1 MADTTGR
8 DDIFNEPESE
18 EADDFFSGGQR
29 EAGPRRGESLD
40 EILRDGAANDRR
52 DESISNIHTGSKTE
66 HVSVLETA
74 PPEGAPPPP
83 TPIIEPGQYDPG
95 DPPPPIDPIDVDQQ
109 AGGTYQAE
117 ERGLD
122 FEFSEGQFAEDR
134 VFEDLRRPDEQ
145 EDVRRE
151 GEREEDETEELIL
164 APTTDDDDD
173 EPTVPS
179 EVDDNPETPFARS
192 AVLDEDD
199 LAAGSDGAGP
209 RSITQ
214 PLIIDFGDDGAG
226 EVRLTVPDSLR
237 QIQAGPE
244 NTVLN
249 VALSPDGRTIT
260 AVDTSGDSVFKVTL
274 NSSGGNYSYTFEL
287 QGTVHHGDA
296 DQIDFPIGIAV
307 TDSDGDLAVGQFNVG
322 IVDDEPVARDD
333 DTVQIDEG
341 ADKNVIGSDSG
352 ADNLLANDEQGAD
365 GALIFQFTYTDENGE
380 EQTARAGETVDTEH
394 GTLTVNADGSW
405 TFEADEQ
412 IDHEGGEI
420 VADNFTYSIVDAD
433 GDTSSATQ
441 SIEITDDGP
450 QIGFPPEDGDPD
462 GKGDLATLFEDDIAG
477 GDASV
482 TQTLDI
488 DFGADGK
495 GAVALSIPQEL
506 EDMGLTADGNP
517 VEFTLSEDGQ
527 SIVATAGG
535 EAVFTMSLSEEDGE
549 YSYTFELQ
557 GNLDHP
563 DAGSDVLSNLPF
575 DLTVTDGDG
584 STATSEININVVDD
598 QPEAVGEA
606 TLKMEEGDGSIG
618 SGNGGANLLA
628 NDDVGADGG
637 EITSFTYTDE
647 TGNEQTAEAGQ
658 TVDTEN
664 GQLTVNADGS
674 WSFTADES
682 ADHSDGTV
690 MDGFTYTV
698 TDGDGDTSQATQRIE
713 ITDQGPEIPPN
724 DPPTGNPPGAGDQ
737 PDLGRADLVVD
748 EDSMGSVSQ
757 AIEVDFGQDGF
768 GSASLSVPQE
778 LEDMNLTSG
787 GEAIS
792 YAVSDDGQS
801 ITASTPDGVPV
812 FTVTLDANAETGEL
826 SYTVDLQGNVD
837 HAETGAGDDL
847 LSNLP
852 VTLTVTDGD
861 GTEATTNLEIGIRD
875 DNPVAADDAA
885 VTLEEGGHTV
895 GSGNGGANLL
905 ANDDVGADGGEIT
918 SFTYTDEAGNE
929 QAAEAGQT
937 VDTEHG
943 SLTVNADGSW
953 SFESDP
959 NADHSDGAVSDGF
972 TYTITDGDGDTATAS
987 QSITVTDTGP
997 EIPPND
1003 PPTGNP
1009 PGAGDQPDLGRADL
1023 VVDEDSMGSVS
1034 QAIEVDFGQDGFGS
1048 ASLSVPQA
1056 LEDMN
1061 LTSGG
1066 ETISY
1071 AVSDDGQSITASTPG
1086 GSPVFTV
1093 TLDANAETGEL
1104 SYTVDLQGN
1113 VDHAETG
1120 AGDDLLSNLPVTLTV
1135 TDGDGTEASTNL
1147 EIGIRDDNPVAADD
1161 ATVTVGED
1169 GQSLSVGAEDGLLS
1183 NDDLGADG
1191 GEITSFTY
1199 TDEAGNEQTAEAGQT
1214 VDTEHGSLT
1223 VNADG
1228 SWSFESDPNADHS
1241 DGAVMDGF
1249 TYTVTDGD
1257 GDIVTATQRIEI
1269 TDEGPKIGP
1278 PPGTGGGEPGADG
1291 YSVTLDEGDLG
1302 ASMATAGGQA
1312 LNIDF
1317 GADGEG
1323 SVALSV
1329 PQELEDM
1336 GLTAGGEEITFTVS
1350 DDGQSITGST
1360 PDGSPVMTVTLNED
1374 GGNYSYSVELS
1385 DNLDHTG
1392 ANGETISDIPVT
1404 LTVTDGDGDTATASL
1419 NVNVIDDAPEASN
1432 DVAVTLEEGGNTV
1445 GSDNGGGNLLANDDV
1460 GADGGE
1466 ITSFT
1471 YTDETGNE
1479 QTAEAG
1485 QTVDTENGQLT
1496 VNADGSWS
1504 FTADESADHSD
1515 GAVSDGFTYTITDGD
1530 GDTAT
1535 ASQSI
1540 TVTDTGPEIPPNDP
1554 PTGNPPGAGDQPDL
1568 GRADLVVDEDSM
1580 GSVSQAIEVDFGQD
1594 GFGSA
1599 SLSVP
1604 QELEDMGL
1612 TSGGE
1617 AISYAVSDDGQSI
1630 TASTPDGAPVF
1641 TVTLD
1646 SNAETGELSYTVDL
1660 QGNVDHAET
1669 GAGDDLLSN
1678 LPVTLT
1684 VTDGDGTEA
1693 STNLE
1698 IGIRDDN
1705 PVAEDDAAVT
1715 LEEGGN
1721 TVGSDNGGGNLLAN
1735 DDVGADGGEITSF
1748 TYTDEAGNEQTAEAG
1763 STVDTEHGSL
1773 TVNADGS
1780 WSFESDPNADHS
1792 DGAVSDGFTYT
1803 ITDGDGDTATAS
1815 QLITVTDTGPEIPP
1829 NDPPTGN
1836 PPGAGDQ
1843 PDLGRADL
1851 VVDEDSMGSVSQAIE
1866 VDFGQDGFGSASLS
1880 VPQELE
1886 DMNLTSGGET
1896 ISYAV
1901 SDDGQSITASTSGG
1915 SPVFTVTLDAN
1926 AETGELSYTVDL
1938 QGNVDHAET
1947 GAGDDLLSNL
1957 PVTLTVTDGD
1967 GTEASTNLEIG
1978 IRDDNPVAADDA
1990 TVTVGEDGQSLSV
2003 GAEDGLLS
2011 NDDLGADGGEITSF
2025 TYTDEAGNEQ
2035 TAEAGSTVDTEH
2047 GSLTV
2052 NADGSWSFES
2062 DPNADHS
2069 DGAVTDGFTY
2079 TITDGDGDIATATQR
2094 IEITDEGP
2102 KIGPPP
2108 GTGGGEPGADGY
2120 SVTLDEGDLGASM
2133 ATAGGQ
2139 ALNIDFGA
2147 DGEGSVALSVPQE
2160 LEDMGL
2166 TAGGE
2171 EITFTVSDDGQSIT
2185 GSTPDGSPV
2194 MTITLNEDG
2203 GNYSYAVELSDNL
2216 DHTGANGETISDIPV
2231 TLTVTDGD
2239 GDTATASL
2247 NVNVIDDA
2255 PEAVDDGTFNV
2266 TDGGNT
2272 IGTDVGQDN
2281 LLGNDDLG
2289 ADGAQVAS
2297 FTYTDENGDAQTAQ
2311 AGETVDTEQGTL
2323 TVNADGTWSFE
2334 SDEQMESADGQPV
2347 MDNFTYTITDGDGDT
2362 STASV
2367 SINVSDGTAQ
2377 PPELVAGDASGYEDN
2392 AIPLNIDA
2400 SLTDTDGSERLSV
2413 TISGVPNGAT
2423 LSAGTDNG
2431 DGTWTLEEG
2440 DLDGLTVTPPTDSD
2454 VDFDLTVSV
2463 TSTETATGE
2472 TNTVESTFTVEVD
2485 AVADP
2490 TTVTATVEARL
2501 VEGDQVTETV
2511 TGEGNIDASNFNQP
2525 GQGFT
2530 VSARTLNADGS
2541 LSDASSDNVTSQS
2554 GGLGVKGSA
2563 SDGEP
2568 DAQLGFN
2575 PETETSEQL
2584 VIDFDHDVTEL
2595 SFTVSRLFADEGDG
2609 QGDAAGDEQGKWQVY
2624 DDGELVAEGTFSNE
2638 SGNEGT
2644 FSIDLPDG
2652 VSFNQIVFSGT
2663 EYSGGDGDQT
2673 QDSSDYFVKE
2683 IDFSYKDT
2691 VVVEETEPHCEVTVN
2706 VDATF
2711 GDFTDGSENHFVVVE
2726 VPEGWEPQG
2735 EYVEVDSSNY
2745 GEGNFIAIPVDA
2757 EDLQASGGSISVPVV
2772 FNAPAPDADESVD
2785 LDVFAVAQEV
2795 NIDGTVGDGE
2805 ITLDNNNTMSKATVT
2820 VEHKDV
2826 VVEDPTLEAEDSQG
2840 YEDNA
2845 IALDIDAGLT
2855 DTDGSESLSVTISGV
2870 PEGASLSAGTDNG
2883 DGTWTLDEGDLD
2895 ELTITPPANSDAD
2908 FQLSVSATSTE
2919 QSTGD
2924 SKTINTTLDVKVDAV
2939 ADDTTVGGSAETEGV
2954 GGGDHA
2960 VTVNLNATFGD
2971 YEDGSENHFVLVEV
2985 PDGWQAP
2992 EGSEVVNG
3000 GDFDGLPD
3008 KQFVKVKVDNADLVD
3023 SGGSAQVSVTFQV
3036 PDDQQSGDI
3045 NFDVYSGA
3053 AEAPSDGEITLDNNT
3068 SFSGTRVTASYQD
3081 GAPTVDAGEVRLDEN
3096 NLGNG
3101 STLATGDIDIDF
3113 GADGEGTVTMSVPAE
3128 LEDMNLTSG
3137 GEPVTFTVSDDGQS
3151 ITGSTPD
3158 GSPVMTITLNEDG
3171 GDYSYTVE
3179 LQAPLDHDDDS
3190 GELINDMPVTLTVT
3204 DGNGESTEATLNI
3217 DIADA
3222 VPEAVDDRTVT
3233 LEEGGH
3239 TVGSGNG
3246 GDNLL
3251 ANDDVGADGGE
3262 ITSFTYTDET
3272 GSEQTAEA
3280 GSTVDTEHG
3289 SLTVNADGSW
3299 SFESDPN
3306 ADHSDGAVSD
3316 GFTYT
3321 ITDGDGDTA
3330 TASQSITVTDTGPE
3344 IPPNDPPTGNPPG
3357 AGDQPDLGRADLVV
3371 DEDSMGSVSQA
3382 IEVDFGQDGFG
3393 SASLSVPQELEDMNL
3408 TSGGETISYAV
3419 SDDGQSITASTSG
3432 GSPVFTV
3439 TLDAN
3444 AETGELSYT
3453 VDLQGNVDHAETGAG
3468 DDLLSNLP
3476 VTLTVTDGDGTEA
3489 STNLEIGIRDDNPVA
3504 ADDATVTVGEDGQ
3517 SLSVGA
3523 EDGLLSNDDL
3533 GADGGEITS
3542 FTYTDEAGNEQT
3554 AEAGSTVDTEH
3565 GSLTVNADGSWSFE
3579 SDPNADHSD
3588 GAVTDGFTYTI
3599 TDGDG
3604 DIATATQRIE
3614 ITDEGPKIG
3623 PPPGTGGGE
3632 PGADGYSVTLDE
3644 GDLGASMA
3652 TAGGQALNIDF
3663 GADGEGSVALSVPQ
3677 ELEDMGLTAGGE
3689 EITFTVSDDGQSI
3702 TGSTPDGSP
3711 VMTITLNEDGG
3722 NYSYAVEL
3730 SDNLDHTG
3738 ANGETISDIP
3748 VTLTVTDG
3756 DGDTATA
3763 SLNVNVIDDAPEA
3776 VDDGTFNVTDGGNT
3790 IGTDVGQD
3798 NLLGND
3804 DLGADGAQVASFT
3817 YTDEN
3822 GDAQTA
3828 QAGETVDTEQG
3839 TLTVNADGTWSFE
3852 SDEQMESA
3860 DGQPVMD
3867 NFTYTITDGDGD
3879 TSTASVS
3886 INVSDG
3892 TAQPPELVAGD
3903 ASGYEDNAIPL
3914 NIDASLT
3921 DTDGSERLSVT
3932 ISGVPNG
3939 ATLSAGTDNGDG
3951 TWTLEE
3957 GDLDGLTVTPPTDS
3971 DVDFDLTVSVTS
3983 TETATGETNTVE
3995 STFTVE
4001 VDAVA
4006 DPTTVTAT
4014 VKTTLVEGEP
4024 APETG
4029 DITVTN
4035 AGHEEAGF
4043 HNTYGYYIKDEDG
4056 NPTEGKI
4063 IFADTKDNIGDSYTI
4078 EDVDPDRVGFF
4089 VLPNGDNVNDGL
4101 SNGMDVTFEQDGN
4114 GTWHVVNAETGE
4126 TLKGDGSYQQSGIQD
4141 SLFFSDNDLNADGMD
4156 HVEDTGTV
4164 GNQNWEDL
4172 MKTAT
4177 GQDNDYDDVNM
4188 QVDFK
4193 PDPGEGTEPHCE
4205 VTVNVDA
4212 TFGDYTDGSEGHY
4225 VFVEVPE
4232 GWTPT
4237 GEGVETVD
4245 NGDHPQLPEGSNFV
4259 KVPVSQEQLETGDG
4273 AVTVN
4278 VTFEAPVSEAG
4289 ENVQIDVFAGAI
4301 EENLD
4306 GGELTTDNNASFSG
4320 SSVTVESKDLTAEPP
4335 ELAADDA
4342 QGYEDAAIPLN
4353 IDAGLS
4359 DTDGSESLSVTISG
4373 VPEGASL
4380 SAGTDNGDGTWTLE
4394 EGDLDGLT
4402 ITPPADSDVDFD
4414 LTVTATSTEASTGE
4428 TNTVESSFT
4437 VEVDA
4442 VADDVGVSAEIT
4454 ATIVPGENDG
4464 AEPETVTIGADNYDA
4479 GDSGFTVSG
4488 RTLDR
4493 HGNLSEGSTDNIS
4506 VKSSGHPTGF
4516 GVKGDAS
4523 NGADSE
4529 IGYEDGKSEQVVV
4542 DFDSDISEAN
4552 VTIAWQNPNED
4563 CRITLYRDGEP
4574 VGERVIEGGTDGVD
4588 SLGTF
4593 QADDGGSFD
4602 QIVFEAT
4609 GENSD
4614 FLVHEISFEVA
4625 PPEPE
4630 PVCEV
4635 EIDVTASF
4643 GDFAD
4648 GSEQHFV
4655 FVEVPEGMTPADES
4669 AQTVEGNA
4677 ENGLTEGQ
4685 TFVVV
4690 EVDAADIEAGGGTV
4704 TVPVSFTGPVPED
4717 GGSVTANVFAGA
4729 QETNLDG
4736 GEFTFDNNLKLASTS
4751 VESEKGDMTVS
4762 DPAMNVDDAAGLE
4775 DTAIPLDLNISLT
4788 DTDGSESMAI
4798 TISDVPEGATLS
4810 AGTDNGNGTWTLEEG
4825 DLDGLTIT
4833 PPHNS
4838 DVDFDLKV
4846 DVAVT
4851 ESATGETKTFSEDV
4865 KVEVT
4870 ADADAPT
4877 LDAELSVSDSGDDG
4891 DAGGKGK
4898 NGNRGHGNNV
4908 DGVDDDNPGK
4918 GGGGPN
4924 AHKEGDGVDE
4934 DEGTRGGDGG
4944 AGAWRGEGLD
4954 NDFVDDGGQNHHG
4967 TGGDDNFVIDR
4978 DLNMNENFNMGG
4990 GDDNVIVNGDTSQG
5004 HNFNM
5009 GAGDD
5014 NLALN
5019 GDINGNTAMDGGSG
5033 NDVLYLEGDSDQYT
5047 FRNFTNN
5054 QGHINTQII
5063 DNSTG
5068 QTITVN
5074 NVEAISFGDGEVVGN
5089 ADLVDRDVGGD
5100 TEAEPTVYDLDIDSA
5115 LTDLDGSESL
5125 TVTLGP
5131 VPEGVTF
5138 SAGTDNGDGTWSLEP
5153 DELQDLQMTV
5163 EAGVKEDFDLPIKA
5177 TSTEAENGDAE
5188 SVNMSLKV
5196 ELPEDHGT
5204 PVDPP
5209 VQDDGGSGHGSGQG
5223 TGVGKSGSGHGTGGA
5238 SKVAKSGS
5246 GHGKSKSGSGQGK
5259 SGSGYGRGGASKVG
5273 KSGSGHGKGKDSD
5286 RGKGRSGSGH
5296 GRGGP
5301 SKMGKSGSD
5310 HGKGKDSGRG
5320 KGKSGSG
5327 HGRGGHSKVAGSGSG
5342 HGKSGG
5348 SKHDRGNSGHGS
5360 SGHGRG
5366 MGGSGHGSG
5375 QGIAAAGGG
5384 SGQGD
5389 GGDRLMN
5396 ALNKFANADPADD
5409 SGGDTFRNIGAG
5421 RGENGDDG
5429 NWFDEQQQA
5438 PADDDVFGK
5447 TELEQK
5453 EEEDQKAEEAQ
5464 REEEEGG
5471 IQIPIE
5477 DNGGNEADF
5486 EDRSLV

>member
-8 DDIFNEPESE
+8 DDIFDEPESD

-29 EAGPRRGESLD
+29 EAGTRRGESLD

-134 VFEDLRRPDEQ
+134 VFEDLRRPDDE
-145 EDVRRE
+145 EDVRRD
-151 GEREEDETEELIL
+151 GEREQDETEELIL
-164 APTTDDDDD
+164 TPTTDDDDD

-199 LAAGSDGAGP
+199 LAGGSDGAGP
-209 RSITQ
+209 RAITQ

-226 EVRLTVPDSLR
+226 DVRLTVPDSLR

-244 NTVLN
+244 NTVLD
-249 VALSPDGRTIT
+249 VELSADGRTIT
-260 AVDTSGDSVFKVTL
+260 AVDTGGDPVFKVTL
-274 NSSGGNYSYTFEL
+274 NSSGGGYSYTFEL
-287 QGTVHHGDA
+287 QGTVHHGEV

-322 IVDDEPVARDD
+322 IVDDAPVARDD
-333 DTVQIDEG
+333 DTVQLDEG
-341 ADKNVIGSDSG
+341 ADKNTIGSDNG

-405 TFEADEQ
+405 SFEADEQ

-450 QIGFPPEDGDPD
+450 QIGFPPGDDDPD
-462 GKGDLATLFEDDIAG
+462 GAGDLATLFEDDIAG
-477 GDASV
+477 GGASV
-482 TQTLDI
+482 TQTLEI
-488 DFGADGK
+488 DFGTDGE
-495 GAVALSIPQEL
+495 GSVVLSIPGEL
-506 EDMGLTADGNP
+506 EDMGLTAGGKP
-517 VEFTLSEDGQ
+517 VEFALSDDGQ

-535 EAVFTMSLSEEDGE
+535 DPVFTMSLSQEDGE

-584 STATSEININVVDD
+584 STASAEININVVDD

-606 TLKMEEGDGSIG
+606 TLKMEEGGGTIG

-637 EITSFTYTDE
+637 EVTSFTYTDE
-647 TGNEQTAEAGQ
+647 AGNEQTADAGQ
-658 TVDTEN
+658 TVDTEH
-664 GQLTVNADGS
+664 GSLTVNADGS
-674 WSFTADES
+674 WSFES
-682 ADHSDGTV
+682 DPNADHGDGETV
-690 MDGFTYTV
+690 SDGFTYTV

-748 EDSMGSVSQ
+748 EDSMGSASQ

-778 LEDMNLTSG
+778 LEDMGLTSG
-787 GEAIS
+787 GETIS
-792 YAVSDDGQS
+792 YAISDDGQS
-801 ITASTPDGVPV
+801 ITASTLDGSPV

-861 GTEATTNLEIGIRD
+861 GTEASTNLEIGIKD
-875 DNPVAADDAA
+875 DSPEASNDAA
-885 VTLEEGGHTV
+885 VTLEEGGSTV

-905 ANDDVGADGGEIT
+905 ANDDVGADGAQVT

-929 QAAEAGQT
+929 QSAEAGQT

-1023 VVDEDSMGSVS
+1023 VVDEDSMGSAS

-1048 ASLSVPQA
+1048 ASLSVPQE
-1056 LEDMN
+1056 LEDMG

-1071 AVSDDGQSITASTPG
+1071 AISDDGQSITASTLD

-1147 EIGIRDDNPVAADD
+1147 EIGIKDDSPEASNDAAV
-1161 ATVTVGED
+1161 TLEEGGSTVGS
-1169 GQSLSVGAEDGLLS
+1169 GNGGANLLA
-1183 NDDLGADG
+1183 NDDVGADG
-1191 GEITSFTY
+1191 AQVTSFTY
-1199 TDEAGNEQTAEAGQT
+1199 TDEAGNEQSAEAGQ
-1214 VDTEHGSLT
+1214 
-1223 VNADG
+1223 
-1228 SWSFESDPNADHS
+1228 
-1241 DGAVMDGF
+1241 
-1249 TYTVTDGD
+1249 
-1257 GDIVTATQRIEI
+1257 
-1269 TDEGPKIGP
+1269 
-1278 PPGTGGGEPGADG
+1278 
-1291 YSVTLDEGDLG
+1291 
-1302 ASMATAGGQA
+1302 
-1312 LNIDF
+1312 
-1317 GADGEG
+1317 
-1323 SVALSV
+1323 
-1329 PQELEDM
+1329 
-1336 GLTAGGEEITFTVS
+1336 
-1350 DDGQSITGST
+1350 
-1360 PDGSPVMTVTLNED
+1360 
-1374 GGNYSYSVELS
+1374 
-1385 DNLDHTG
+1385 
-1392 ANGETISDIPVT
+1392 
-1404 LTVTDGDGDTATASL
+1404 
-1419 NVNVIDDAPEASN
+1419 
-1432 DVAVTLEEGGNTV
+1432 
-1445 GSDNGGGNLLANDDV
+1445 
-1460 GADGGE
+1460 
-1466 ITSFT
+1466 
-1471 YTDETGNE
+1471 
-1479 QTAEAG
+1479 
-1485 QTVDTENGQLT
+1485 
-1496 VNADGSWS
+1496 
-1504 FTADESADHSD
+1504 
-1515 GAVSDGFTYTITDGD
+1515 
-1530 GDTAT
+1530 
-1535 ASQSI
+1535 
-1540 TVTDTGPEIPPNDP
+1540 
-1554 PTGNPPGAGDQPDL
+1554 
-1568 GRADLVVDEDSM
+1568 
-1580 GSVSQAIEVDFGQD
+1580 
-1594 GFGSA
+1594 
-1599 SLSVP
+1599 
-1604 QELEDMGL
+1604 
-1612 TSGGE
+1612 
-1617 AISYAVSDDGQSI
+1617 
-1630 TASTPDGAPVF
+1630 
-1641 TVTLD
+1641 
-1646 SNAETGELSYTVDL
+1646 
-1660 QGNVDHAET
+1660 
-1669 GAGDDLLSN
+1669 
-1678 LPVTLT
+1678 
-1684 VTDGDGTEA
+1684 
-1693 STNLE
+1693 
-1698 IGIRDDN
+1698 
-1705 PVAEDDAAVT
+1705 
-1715 LEEGGN
+1715 
-1721 TVGSDNGGGNLLAN
+1721 
-1735 DDVGADGGEITSF
+1735 
-1748 TYTDEAGNEQTAEAG
+1748 
-1763 STVDTEHGSL
+1763 
-1773 TVNADGS
+1773 
-1780 WSFESDPNADHS
+1780 
-1792 DGAVSDGFTYT
+1792 
-1803 ITDGDGDTATAS
+1803 
-1815 QLITVTDTGPEIPP
+1815 
-1829 NDPPTGN
+1829 
-1836 PPGAGDQ
+1836 
-1843 PDLGRADL
+1843 
-1851 VVDEDSMGSVSQAIE
+1851 
-1866 VDFGQDGFGSASLS
+1866 
-1880 VPQELE
+1880 
-1886 DMNLTSGGET
+1886 
-1896 ISYAV
+1896 
-1901 SDDGQSITASTSGG
+1901 
-1915 SPVFTVTLDAN
+1915 
-1926 AETGELSYTVDL
+1926 
-1938 QGNVDHAET
+1938 
-1947 GAGDDLLSNL
+1947 
-1957 PVTLTVTDGD
+1957 
-1967 GTEASTNLEIG
+1967 
-1978 IRDDNPVAADDA
+1978 
-1990 TVTVGEDGQSLSV
+1990 
-2003 GAEDGLLS
+2003 
-2011 NDDLGADGGEITSF
+2011 
-2025 TYTDEAGNEQ
+2025 
-2035 TAEAGSTVDTEH
+2035 
-2047 GSLTV
+2047 
-2052 NADGSWSFES
+2052 
-2062 DPNADHS
+2062 
-2069 DGAVTDGFTY
+2069 
-2079 TITDGDGDIATATQR
+2079 
-2094 IEITDEGP
+2094 
-2102 KIGPPP
+2102 
-2108 GTGGGEPGADGY
+2108 
-2120 SVTLDEGDLGASM
+2120 
-2133 ATAGGQ
+2133 
-2139 ALNIDFGA
+2139 
-2147 DGEGSVALSVPQE
+2147 
-2160 LEDMGL
+2160 
-2166 TAGGE
+2166 
-2171 EITFTVSDDGQSIT
+2171 
-2185 GSTPDGSPV
+2185 
-2194 MTITLNEDG
+2194 
-2203 GNYSYAVELSDNL
+2203 
-2216 DHTGANGETISDIPV
+2216 
-2231 TLTVTDGD
+2231 
-2239 GDTATASL
+2239 
-2247 NVNVIDDA
+2247 
-2255 PEAVDDGTFNV
+2255 
-2266 TDGGNT
+2266 
-2272 IGTDVGQDN
+2272 
-2281 LLGNDDLG
+2281 
-2289 ADGAQVAS
+2289 
-2297 FTYTDENGDAQTAQ
+2297 
-2311 AGETVDTEQGTL
+2311 
-2323 TVNADGTWSFE
+2323 
-2334 SDEQMESADGQPV
+2334 
-2347 MDNFTYTITDGDGDT
+2347 
-2362 STASV
+2362 
-2367 SINVSDGTAQ
+2367 
-2377 PPELVAGDASGYEDN
+2377 
-2392 AIPLNIDA
+2392 
-2400 SLTDTDGSERLSV
+2400 
-2413 TISGVPNGAT
+2413 
-2423 LSAGTDNG
+2423 
-2431 DGTWTLEEG
+2431 
-2440 DLDGLTVTPPTDSD
+2440 
-2454 VDFDLTVSV
+2454 
-2463 TSTETATGE
+2463 
-2472 TNTVESTFTVEVD
+2472 
-2485 AVADP
+2485 
-2490 TTVTATVEARL
+2490 
-2501 VEGDQVTETV
+2501 
-2511 TGEGNIDASNFNQP
+2511 
-2525 GQGFT
+2525 
-2530 VSARTLNADGS
+2530 
-2541 LSDASSDNVTSQS
+2541 
-2554 GGLGVKGSA
+2554 
-2563 SDGEP
+2563 
-2568 DAQLGFN
+2568 
-2575 PETETSEQL
+2575 
-2584 VIDFDHDVTEL
+2584 
-2595 SFTVSRLFADEGDG
+2595 
-2609 QGDAAGDEQGKWQVY
+2609 
-2624 DDGELVAEGTFSNE
+2624 
-2638 SGNEGT
+2638 
-2644 FSIDLPDG
+2644 
-2652 VSFNQIVFSGT
+2652 
-2663 EYSGGDGDQT
+2663 
-2673 QDSSDYFVKE
+2673 
-2683 IDFSYKDT
+2683 
-2691 VVVEETEPHCEVTVN
+2691 
-2706 VDATF
+2706 
-2711 GDFTDGSENHFVVVE
+2711 
-2726 VPEGWEPQG
+2726 
-2735 EYVEVDSSNY
+2735 
-2745 GEGNFIAIPVDA
+2745 
-2757 EDLQASGGSISVPVV
+2757 
-2772 FNAPAPDADESVD
+2772 
-2785 LDVFAVAQEV
+2785 
-2795 NIDGTVGDGE
+2795 
-2805 ITLDNNNTMSKATVT
+2805 
-2820 VEHKDV
+2820 
-2826 VVEDPTLEAEDSQG
+2826 
-2840 YEDNA
+2840 
-2845 IALDIDAGLT
+2845 
-2855 DTDGSESLSVTISGV
+2855 
-2870 PEGASLSAGTDNG
+2870 
-2883 DGTWTLDEGDLD
+2883 
-2895 ELTITPPANSDAD
+2895 
-2908 FQLSVSATSTE
+2908 
-2919 QSTGD
+2919 
-2924 SKTINTTLDVKVDAV
+2924 
-2939 ADDTTVGGSAETEGV
+2939 
-2954 GGGDHA
+2954 
-2960 VTVNLNATFGD
+2960 
-2971 YEDGSENHFVLVEV
+2971 
-2985 PDGWQAP
+2985 
-2992 EGSEVVNG
+2992 
-3000 GDFDGLPD
+3000 
-3008 KQFVKVKVDNADLVD
+3008 
-3023 SGGSAQVSVTFQV
+3023 
-3036 PDDQQSGDI
+3036 
-3045 NFDVYSGA
+3045 
-3053 AEAPSDGEITLDNNT
+3053 
-3068 SFSGTRVTASYQD
+3068 
-3081 GAPTVDAGEVRLDEN
+3081 
-3096 NLGNG
+3096 
-3101 STLATGDIDIDF
+3101 
-3113 GADGEGTVTMSVPAE
+3113 
-3128 LEDMNLTSG
+3128 
-3137 GEPVTFTVSDDGQS
+3137 
-3151 ITGSTPD
+3151 
-3158 GSPVMTITLNEDG
+3158 
-3171 GDYSYTVE
+3171 
-3179 LQAPLDHDDDS
+3179 
-3190 GELINDMPVTLTVT
+3190 
-3204 DGNGESTEATLNI
+3204 
-3217 DIADA
+3217 
-3222 VPEAVDDRTVT
+3222 
-3233 LEEGGH
+3233 
-3239 TVGSGNG
+3239 
-3246 GDNLL
+3246 
-3251 ANDDVGADGGE
+3251 
-3262 ITSFTYTDET
+3262 
-3272 GSEQTAEA
+3272 
-3280 GSTVDTEHG
+3280 TVDTEHG

-3371 DEDSMGSVSQA
+3371 DEDSMGSASQA

-3393 SASLSVPQELEDMNL
+3393 SASLSVPQELEDMGL
-3408 TSGGETISYAV
+3408 TSGGETISYAI
-3419 SDDGQSITASTSG
+3419 SDDGQSITASTLD

-3489 STNLEIGIRDDNPVA
+3489 STNLEIGIKDDSPMAV
-3504 ADDATVTVGEDGQ
+3504 DDATVTVGEDGQ
-3517 SLSVGA
+3517 SLSVDA
-3523 EDGLLSNDDL
+3523 EDGLLSNDDV

-3554 AEAGSTVDTEH
+3554 AEVGQTVDTEN
-3565 GSLTVNADGSWSFE
+3565 GQLTVNADGSWSFE

-3588 GAVTDGFTYTI
+3588 GAVSDGFTYTI

-3604 DIATATQRIE
+3604 DTATATQDITITDEGPKIGPPPGTGGGEPGADGYSVTLDEGDLGTGAATAGGQALNIDFGADGEGAVALSVPQELEDMGLTAGGEAVTFTVSDDGQSITGSTPDGSPVMTITLNEDGGNYSYSVELSDNLDHTGANGETISDIPVTLTVTDGDGDTASTSLNVNVVDDAPEAVDDGTFNVTDGGNTIGTDGGQDNLLGNDDPGADGAQVTSFTYTDENGENRTAQAGETVDTQQGTLTVNADGTWSFESDEQMESADGQPVMDNFTYTITDGDGDTSTATVGINVSDGTAE
-3614 ITDEGPKIG
+3614 PPELVVGDAEGYEDNAIPLNISSSLTDTDGSERLSVTISGVPNGASLSAGTDNGDGTWSLEEGDLDGLTVTPPTDSDVDFDLSVSVTSTETATGETTTVTDTFTVEVDAVADPTTVSATVEARLVEGEPVTETVTGEGSIDASNFNQEGQGFSVSARTLNADGSLSDASTDNVTSQGNGLGVKGSASDGEPDAQLGFNPETETSEQLVIDFDHDVTELNFTVSRLFADEGDGRGDAAGDEQGKWQVYDDGELVAEGTFSNESGNEGTFSIDLPDGVSFNQIVFSGTEYSGGDGDQIQDSSDYFIKEIDFSYEDTVVVEEAEPHCEVTVNVDATFGDFTDGSENHFVVVEVPEGWEAQGEYVEVDSSNYGEGNFIAIPVDADDLQASGGSISVPVTFNAPAPDADESVDLDVFAVAQEVNIDGTVGDGEITLDNNNTMSKATVTVEHKDVVVEDPTLETEDSQGYEDNAIALGIDAGLSDTDGSETLSVTISGVPEGASLSAGTDNGDGTWTLEEGDLDGLSITPPADSDADFQLSVSATSTESNTGESRTVNTTLDVKVDAVADDTTVGGSAETEGVGGGDHAVTVNLNATFGDYEDGSESHFVLVEVPDGWGAPEGAEVVNGGDFDGLPDKQFVKVEVDNADLADSGGSAQVSVTFQVPDDQQSGDINFDVFSGAAETPSDGGEITLDNNTSFSGTQVTASYENGAPTVDAGEVRLDENNLGGGTASATGDIDIDFGADGEGAVTMSVPTELEDMGLTSGGDAITFTVSEDGQSIIGSTPDGSPVMTITLNEDGGDYSYTVEMRAPLDHDGASGELIDDMPVTLTVTDGNGESTEATLNIDIADANPGAVDDRMVTLEEGGSTVGSGNGGDNLLANDDVGADGGEITSFTYTDEAGNAQTADAGSTVDTEHGSLTVNADGSWSFTSDESADHGDGETVSDGFTYTITDGDGDTATATQDITITDEGPKIG

-3644 GDLGASMA
+3644 GDLGAGAA

-3663 GADGEGSVALSVPQ
+3663 GADGEGAVALSVPQ

-3689 EITFTVSDDGQSI
+3689 AVTFTVSDDGQSI

-3722 NYSYAVEL
+3722 NYSYSVEL

-3756 DGDTATA
+3756 DGDTAST
-3763 SLNVNVIDDAPEA
+3763 SLNVNVVDDAPAA

-3790 IGTDVGQD
+3790 IGTDGGQD
-3798 NLLGND
+3798 NLLAND
-3804 DLGADGAQVASFT
+3804 DPGADGAQVTSFT

-3822 GDAQTA
+3822 GENQTA
-3828 QAGETVDTEQG
+3828 QAGSTVDTEQG

-3879 TSTASVS
+3879 TATANVT

-3892 TAQPPELVAGD
+3892 TAQPPELVVGD
-3903 ASGYEDNAIPL
+3903 AEGYEDNAIPL

-3939 ATLSAGTDNGDG
+3939 ASLSAGTDNGDG
-3951 TWTLEE
+3951 TWSLEE

-3971 DVDFDLTVSVTS
+3971 DVDFDLSVSVTS
-3983 TETATGETNTVE
+3983 TETATGETTTVTD
-3995 STFTVE
+3995 TFTVE
-4001 VDAVA
+4001 VNAVA
-4006 DPTTVTAT
+4006 DPTTVSAT
-4014 VKTTLVEGEP
+4014 VGTTLVEGDP

-4035 AGHEEAGF
+4035 SGHEEAGF

-4126 TLKGDGSYQQSGIQD
+4126 TLEGDGSYQQGGVQD
-4141 SLFFSDNDLNADGMD
+4141 SLFFSDNNLNADGMD

-4193 PDPGEGTEPHCE
+4193 PDAGDSTEPHCE
-4205 VTVNVDA
+4205 VSVNVDA
-4212 TFGDYTDGSEGHY
+4212 TFGDFTDGSEGHY

-4237 GEGVETVD
+4237 GEGVETVN
-4245 NGDHPQLPEGSNFV
+4245 NGDHPQLPEGGNFV
-4259 KVPVSQEQLETGDG
+4259 KVPVSQEQLEAGDG

-4289 ENVQIDVFAGAI
+4289 EDVRIDVFAGAI

-4306 GGELTTDNNASFSG
+4306 GGELTTDNNTSFSN
-4320 SSVTVESKDLTAEPP
+4320 SSVTVEGKDLTVEPP

-4342 QGYEDAAIPLN
+4342 QGYEDTAIPLN

-4380 SAGTDNGDGTWTLE
+4380 SAGTDNGDGTWALE
-4394 EGDLDGLT
+4394 EGDLNGLT

-4428 TNTVESSFT
+4428 TSTVESSFT

-4442 VADDVGVSAEIT
+4442 VADDVGVSAEIK

-4479 GDSGFTVSG
+4479 GDADFTVSG

-4493 HGNLSEGSTDNIS
+4493 HGNLSEGSSDNIS

-4542 DFDSDISEAN
+4542 DIDSDVSEAN

-4625 PPEPE
+4625 PPEPA

-4635 EIDVTASF
+4635 EIDVTATF
-4643 GDFAD
+4643 GDFED

-4655 FVEVPEGMTPADES
+4655 FVEVPEGMTPADEN

-4685 TFVVV
+4685 TFVIV

-4717 GGSVTANVFAGA
+4717 GGGVTANVFAGA
-4729 QETNLDG
+4729 RETNLDG
-4736 GEFTFDNNLKLASTS
+4736 GELTFDNNLKLAGTS

-4762 DPAMNVDDAAGLE
+4762 DPEMNVDDAAGLE
-4775 DTAIPLDLNISLT
+4775 DTAIPLDFNIGLT

-4798 TISDVPEGATLS
+4798 TVSDVPGGATLS
-4810 AGTDNGNGTWTLEEG
+4810 AGTDNGDGTWTLEES

-4877 LDAELSVSDSGDDG
+4877 LDASLSASDDDDSGNVGQGSNANNGFGNG
-4891 DAGGKGK
+4891 DQTAP
-4898 NGNRGHGNNV
+4898 GNSNDHNNAE
-4908 DGVDDDNPGK
+4908 
-4918 GGGGPN
+4918 N
-4924 AHKEGDGVDE
+4924 A
-4934 DEGTRGGDGG
+4934 GGDGTS
-4944 AGAWRGEGLD
+4944 AN

-4967 TGGDDNFVIDR
+4967 TGGDDNFIVDR

-4990 GDDNVIVNGDTSQG
+4990 GDDTVTVNGDTSQG

-5047 FRNFTNN
+5047 LQNFTDN

-5063 DNSTG
+5063 DNDTG

-5089 ADLVDRDVGGD
+5089 ADLVDRDTGGD

-5138 SAGTDNGDGTWSLEP
+5138 SAGTDNGDGTWSLAS

-5188 SVNMSLKV
+5188 SVNMSLKI

-5209 VQDDGGSGHGSGQG
+5209 VDNDGGTGHGSGQG
-5223 TGVGKSGSGHGTGGA
+5223 TGAGKSGSGHGTGGA

-5246 GHGKSKSGSGQGK
+5246 GHGNGKSGSGQGK
-5259 SGSGYGRGGASKVG
+5259 SGSGHGRGGASKVAG
-5273 KSGSGHGKGKDSD
+5273 SGSGEG
-5286 RGKGRSGSGH
+5286 RGRSGSGH
-5296 GRGGP
+5296 GRGGH
-5301 SKMGKSGSD
+5301 SDAGRGRGGSGSG
-5310 HGKGKDSGRG
+5310 HGRDRGSEQGRG
-5320 KGKSGSG
+5320 RGGSGSG
-5327 HGRGGHSKVAGSGSG
+5327 HGRGGHSGKGHSRGGSGHGHSG
-5342 HGKSGG
+5342 HGKSG
-5348 SKHDRGNSGHGS
+5348 SGQ
-5360 SGHGRG
+5360 
-5366 MGGSGHGSG
+5366 GSG

-5384 SGQGD
+5384 SGHGGPQGNNGFGNGD
-5389 GGDRLMN
+5389 QDAPGNSGGNNNAENAGGDDGDRLMN
-5396 ALNKFANADPADD
+5396 ALNKFANADPAADD
-5409 SGGDTFRNIGAG
+5409 GGGDTFRNVGAG

-5453 EEEDQKAEEAQ
+5453 EEDDQKAEEAQ

-5471 IQIPIE
+5471 IQIPVE
-5477 DNGGNEADF
+5477 DNSGNEADF